1 MVCIIDDRTDVWNY
15 SPNVVQVAPYHFF
28 RHTGDINAPQGLQKK
43 ERDDR
48 DGIDFKNL
56 KKEIIKPVSK
66 WSTVAFCNDIENVPQ
81 CYE

>member
-1 MVCIIDDRTDVWNY
+1 MVCIIDDRTDVWNF
-15 SPNVVQVAPYHFF
+15 SPNVVQVTPYHFF

-48 DGIDFKNL
+48 HGIDFKNL

-66 WSTVAFCNDIENVPQ
+66 
-81 CYE
+81 